1 MDRRIRIH
9 DSLETIMGPK
19 VQQVLQGMMVQ
30 QGPSSSSTKQAEG
43 MKGKVRDDMAGGQP
57 ATAGDNNDYMA
68 QQ

>member
-1 MDRRIRIH
+1 
-9 DSLETIMGPK
+9 MGPK

-43 MKGKVRDDMAGGQP
+43 MKGKVRDDIAGGQP

>member
-19 VQQVLQGMMVQ
+19 VQHVLQGMMVQ
-30 QGPSSSSTKQAEG
+30 GAAGNKQGEG
-43 MKGKVRDDMAGGQP
+43 LKGKLRDDMAGGQP

-68 QQ
+68 